1 MNIADIVIAAALVL
15 AAVIGARKGLLKS
28 LMGVVIVV
36 VALVG
41 ASFVA
46 DALADPV
53 AAWLTPI
60 LEESIHEKLNLQDTA
75 NAEAMLSAFHFSGES
90 LQQLV
95 EEIMGQ
101 VAETGQSLLSAVT
114 ESVTHSIAYA
124 AVYLV
129 AFLALLLGLWLLSQ
143 PLHLAAKLPGLRTL
157 NALGGGALGLLWG
170 ALLVFAA
177 VWMLLRFDW
186 VLTAEMVEN
195 SYLLYFFAHNSPLSL
210 LTSL

>member
-75 NAEAMLSAFHFSGES
+75 NAEAMLSIRQIFRKFVS
-90 LQQLV
+90 
-95 EEIMGQ
+95 
-101 VAETGQSLLSAVT
+101 
-114 ESVTHSIAYA
+114 
-124 AVYLV
+124 
-129 AFLALLLGLWLLSQ
+129 
-143 PLHLAAKLPGLRTL
+143 
-157 NALGGGALGLLWG
+157 
-170 ALLVFAA
+170 
-177 VWMLLRFDW
+177 
-186 VLTAEMVEN
+186 
-195 SYLLYFFAHNSPLSL
+195 
-210 LTSL
+210 TSKEKQRSF

>member
-36 VALVG
+36 VALIG

-46 DALADPV
+46 DA
-53 AAWLTPI
+53 LTPI

-95 EEIMGQ
+95 EEIMAQ

-114 ESVTHSIAYA
+114 DSVTHSIAYA

-177 VWMLLRFDW
+177 VWLLLRFDW